1 MEGLAE
7 LQRVL
12 PLGGRVPEGYL
23 FINRAGDRVSMLEL
37 FGTTHD
43 TLVLYSFI
51 YGT

>member
-12 PLGGRVPEGYL
+12 PLGGQVPEDYP
-23 FINRAGDRVSMLEL
+23 FFNRAGGKVSMMEL
-37 FGTTHD
+37 SGITHD